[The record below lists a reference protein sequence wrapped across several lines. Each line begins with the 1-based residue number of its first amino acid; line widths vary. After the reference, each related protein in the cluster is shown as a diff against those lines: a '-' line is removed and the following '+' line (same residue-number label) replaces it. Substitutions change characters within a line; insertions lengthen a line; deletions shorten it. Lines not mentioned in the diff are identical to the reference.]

1 MRTLLWVTAAGA
13 AGTAA
18 RYGVGGLAYR
28 LVGTRFPWGTLAVNV
43 LGSLLV
49 GLVMYVGLHSD
60 LLTPTVRTAVAVGF
74 LGAFTTFAT
83 FSYETMRLVEDGALS
98 PALWNIAANLFLG
111 LAAVWVGLVL
121 GRMLMGGS

>member
-1 MRTLLWVTAAGA
+1 MRTLLWVAAAGA

-28 LVGTRFPWGTLAVNV
+28 LVGTRFPWGALAVDA
-43 LGSLLV
+43 LGGLLV

-83 FSYETMRLVEDGALS
+83 FSYAS
-98 PALWNIAANLFLG
+98 AQ
-111 LAAVWVGLVL
+111 
-121 GRMLMGGS
+121 SQCQ